1 MGFLAIKD
9 NLATP
14 VFPFK
19 IVPPPF
25 VVPSGNMQNN
35 PPFSSNFFA
44 LIKTFVDLPL
54 FFSIFKCPVYSRKGV
69 KNIEYFFAL
78 SIAFYCVIF
87 LPGIERFKQ
96 DQITQQSR
104 ADRERVMEEQI
115 KQGYYASC

>member
-1 MGFLAIKD
+1 MEKEHSKILLIIISITFL
-9 NLATP
+9 
-14 VFPFK
+14 V
-19 IVPPPF
+19 
-25 VVPSGNMQNN
+25 
-35 PPFSSNFFA
+35 
-44 LIKTFVDLPL
+44 
-54 FFSIFKCPVYSRKGV
+54 
-69 KNIEYFFAL
+69 FAL